1 MACRAYDVIVSS
13 SLQVNSSSN
22 VLPDPADGCEL
33 NNIAQ
38 TCHTFHYRNMVRNL
52 KIQLGANVSTPDL
65 GQWRMDNGLPEC
77 GANIINATINNFYS
91 T

>member
-22 VLPDPADGCEL
+22 VLLDLVDGCKL
-33 NNIAQ
+33 NIIAQ
-38 TCHTFHYRNMVRNL
+38 ICHTFHYRNMVRDL
-52 KIQLGANVSTPDL
+52 KRRLGAIVSTPDL
-65 GQWRMDNGLPEC
+65 RQWRMDNGLPEC

-91 T
+91 M